1 MVSWE
6 EAIKS
11 SVNNMV
17 LNIKNNPDLY
27 NWFINF
33 EPDNN
38 KGYMWTSHPNLKR
51 INELVSSDGH
61 SGTSFAICLRETK
74 KILMNE
80 IQE

>member
-17 LNIKNNPDLY
+17 LKIKNDADLY

-33 EPDNN
+33 EPDSNE
-38 KGYMWTSHPNLKR
+38 GYMWTSHPNIKK
-51 INELVSSDGH
+51 ISELVSSDGH
-61 SGTSFAICLRETK
+61 SGASFAICLRETK
-74 KILMNE
+74 KILINE